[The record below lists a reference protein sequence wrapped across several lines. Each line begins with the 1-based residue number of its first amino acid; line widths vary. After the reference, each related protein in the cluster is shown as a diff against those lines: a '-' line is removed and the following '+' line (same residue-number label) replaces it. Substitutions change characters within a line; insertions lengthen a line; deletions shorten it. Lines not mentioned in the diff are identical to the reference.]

1 MAKVATFT
9 AAAAIVFA
17 AVFPAIYTFVSFA

>member
-1 MAKVATFT
+1 MAKVVTFT
-9 AAAAIVFA
+9 AAVAIVFA